1 MNIAYARLI
10 PDIPAPSTPALQL
23 ALPTGKIRSIL
34 KSYLLVAYF
43 SYEFIEQIFPMKRAL
58 TTLLLTLT
66 APLAMAIEEPKHQV
80 IESSGKFEIRQYAPM
95 LQAQVET
102 TGERGDAINAG
113 FKILA
118 GYIFGGN
125 TAQEKIA
132 MTAPV
137 TQAAESAA
145 AADKKGEKIA
155 MTAPVTQQPLGTAA
169 EQRWRVAFMM
179 PAKYTLESLPKPND
193 ARIQFVTVPGEK
205 RAVVVFDGFST
216 QGNLQ
221 THRALLEGFVKE
233 RGLKPIGEY
242 SLAFYND
249 PFTLPWNRRNEWWV
263 AVQ

>member
-1 MNIAYARLI
+1 MQRF
-10 PDIPAPSTPALQL
+10 T
-23 ALPTGKIRSIL
+23 
-34 KSYLLVAYF
+34 F
-43 SYEFIEQIFPMKRAL
+43 
-58 TTLLLTLT
+58 TLLLLLS
-66 APLAMAIEEPKHQV
+66 APFAMAIEEPKHQV

-102 TGERGDAINAG
+102 TGERGEAINAG

-137 TQAAESAA
+137 TQAPESA

-155 MTAPVTQQPLGTAA
+155 MTAPVTQQPVGTAG

-179 PAKYTLESLPKPND
+179 PGKYTLESLPKPND
-193 ARIQFVTVPGEK
+193 ARIKFVTAPGEK

-216 QGNLQ
+216 QSNLQ

-233 RGLKPIGEY
+233 RGLKTTGEY

>member
-1 MNIAYARLI
+1 
-10 PDIPAPSTPALQL
+10 
-23 ALPTGKIRSIL
+23 
-34 KSYLLVAYF
+34 
-43 SYEFIEQIFPMKRAL
+43 
-58 TTLLLTLT
+58 
-66 APLAMAIEEPKHQV
+66 MAIEEPKHQV
-80 IESSGKFEIRQYAPM
+80 IETSGKFEIRQYATM

-137 TQAAESAA
+137 TQAPESAE
-145 AADKKGEKIA
+145 DKKGEKIA
-155 MTAPVTQQPLGTAA
+155 MTAPVMQQPVGTAA

-216 QGNLQ
+216 QNNLQ
-221 THRALLEGFVKE
+221 THRTLLEGFVKE
-233 RGLKPIGEY
+233 RGLTTISEY